1 MSHKKYREETN
12 CLNCGATVDHKYCPE
27 CGQENVEIRDSFF
40 HMVGHFIADYLHYDS
55 KFFQSLRL
63 LFTRPGFLT
72 QQYLEGKRVRF
83 IHPLRLFFFVTI
95 IMVLLASLYYK
106 KYEHQIKNENI
117 EVVTTTDSTST
128 KQKLS
133 DVDMNKLNDNAGAQ
147 NLVHIAQGFD
157 NITHN
162 LKYISF
168 FLLPVYALAF
178 SILYSR
184 RNYYY
189 VDHLVHTIH
198 LQSFAYIV
206 LSVLLLIPLY
216 LLPSSRDWFVKVLIV
231 ITVIYMAL
239 SLKYLHRQSWGKTI
253 VKALLAALFMFLVT
267 VLVVSGVMIMSF
279 IF

>member
-12 CLNCGATVDHKYCPE
+12 CLNCGATVDRKYCPE
-27 CGQENVEIRDSFF
+27 CGQENVEIRDTFF

-55 KFFQSLRL
+55 KFLKSLRL

-106 KYEHQIKNENI
+106 KYEHQIKDDHI
-117 EVVTTTDSTST
+117 TTTTTTDSTSVD
-128 KQKLS
+128 QKYS
-133 DVDMNKLNDNAGAQ
+133 EVDISKLEDSEGKKAMIGMGK
-147 NLVHIAQGFD
+147 GFD

-206 LSVLLLIPLY
+206 LSLLLLIPLY
-216 LLPSSRDWFVKVLIV
+216 FAPSSREWFVRVLVV
-231 ITVIYMAL
+231 ITIIYMAL
-239 SLKYLHRQSWGKTI
+239 SLKYLHRQSWPKTI
-253 VKALLAALFMFLVT
+253 VKALLAALFMLFAT
-267 VLVVSGVMIMSF
+267 AFVVMCILLISI
-279 IF
+279 IL

>member
-27 CGQENVEIRDSFF
+27 CGQENVEIRDTFF

-72 QQYLEGKRVRF
+72 EQYLEGKRVRF

-95 IMVLLASLYYK
+95 IMVLLASMYYR
-106 KYEHQIKNENI
+106 KYEHQIKDENI
-117 EVVTTTDSTST
+117 TTTTTTDSTSVE
-128 KQKLS
+128 QKYS
-133 DVDMNKLNDNAGAQ
+133 EVDVNKLEDGEGKKAMIGMGK
-147 NLVHIAQGFD
+147 GFD

-206 LSVLLLIPLY
+206 LSLLLLIPLY
-216 LLPSSRDWFVKVLIV
+216 LAPSSRDWFVKVLIV
-231 ITVIYMAL
+231 VIVIYMAL

-267 VLVVSGVMIMSF
+267 VLVVSGVMIMSL
-279 IF
+279 IL